1 MTHRNKN
8 NGNTS
13 AGTAA
18 GGLET
23 KNMKQHIGKRKATAR
38 KKQRLNGLSVAARA
52 FEVTE
57 HHLRLVINGE
67 RTSPALLVKWERF
80 NRERETFLNRVQQ
93 LSKI

>member
-1 MTHRNKN
+1 MTHRNQN

-13 AGTAA
+13 ASAAA

-23 KNMKQHIGKRKATAR
+23 KNMKQHIGTRKATAR

-52 FEVTE
+52 FGITE

-67 RTSPALLVKWERF
+67 RTSPALLDKWERF
-80 NRERETFLNRVQQ
+80 NRERDLFLNRVQQ

>member
-1 MTHRNKN
+1 MNHRNQS

-18 GGLET
+18 GGLKT
-23 KNMKQHIGKRKATAR
+23 RNMKQHINTAKATAR
-38 KKQRLNGLSVAARA
+38 RKQRLNGLSVAARA
-52 FEVTE
+52 FGITE
-57 HHLRLVINGE
+57 HHLRLVVNGE

-80 NRERETFLNRVQQ
+80 NRERDLFLNRVQQ

>member
-1 MTHRNKN
+1 MTHRNQN

-13 AGTAA
+13 AGAAA

-23 KNMKQHIGKRKATAR
+23 KNMKQHIGTRKATAR

-52 FEVTE
+52 FGITE
-57 HHLRLVINGE
+57 HHLRLVVTGE

-80 NRERETFLNRVQQ
+80 NRERDLFLNRVQQ
-93 LSKI
+93 LAKS

>member
-1 MTHRNKN
+1 MTHRNQN

-18 GGLET
+18 GELKT
-23 KNMKQHIGKRKATAR
+23 RHMKQHIPTHKATAR
-38 KKQRLNGLSVAARA
+38 RKQRLNGLSVAAAA
-52 FEVTE
+52 FGVTE

-80 NRERETFLNRVQQ
+80 NRERDLFLNRVQQ
-93 LSKI
+93 LAKI

>member
-1 MTHRNKN
+1 MAHRNQN

-18 GGLET
+18 GGLKT
-23 KNMKQHIGKRKATAR
+23 RNMKQHMNTPKATAR
-38 KKQRLNGLSVAARA
+38 RKQRLNGLSVAARA
-52 FEVTE
+52 FGITA

-80 NRERETFLNRVQQ
+80 NRERDLFLNRVQQ

>member
-1 MTHRNKN
+1 MTNRNTN

-23 KNMKQHIGKRKATAR
+23 KNMKQHISTRKATAR

-52 FEVTE
+52 FGITE
-57 HHLRLVINGE
+57 HHLRLVVTGE

-93 LSKI
+93 LAKI

>member
-1 MTHRNKN
+1 MTHRNQN
-8 NGNTS
+8 NGHTS

-23 KNMKQHIGKRKATAR
+23 KNMKQHIGTRKATAR

-52 FEVTE
+52 FGITE
-57 HHLRLVINGE
+57 HHLRLVVTGE

-93 LSKI
+93 LAKI